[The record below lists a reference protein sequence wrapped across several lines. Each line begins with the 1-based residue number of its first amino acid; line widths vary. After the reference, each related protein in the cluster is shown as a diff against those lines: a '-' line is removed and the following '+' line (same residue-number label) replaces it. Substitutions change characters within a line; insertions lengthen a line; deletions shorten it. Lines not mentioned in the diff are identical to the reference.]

1 MRFCGFGVFVMVKY
15 RKSEGKNIRRVVKV
29 FFWRRMGN
37 LENINWGCSFV
48 FGGWFVILSFYLRV
62 SFIFFIWE

>member
-29 FFWRRMGN
+29 FFGD
-37 LENINWGCSFV
+37 
-48 FGGWFVILSFYLRV
+48 GWE
-62 SFIFFIWE
+62 IWKI